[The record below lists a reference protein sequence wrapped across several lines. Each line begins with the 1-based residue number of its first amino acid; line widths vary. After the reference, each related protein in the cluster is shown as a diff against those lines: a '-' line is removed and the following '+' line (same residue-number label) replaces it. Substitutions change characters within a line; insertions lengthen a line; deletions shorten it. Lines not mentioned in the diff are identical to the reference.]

1 MNIYL
6 AADHGGFKLKEHLEN
21 ILSSE
26 NHEIVDLG
34 PATTDPIDDYPDF
47 AFSVAQ
53 AVANEKD
60 SLGLLLCRSGQG
72 VCVVANK
79 IAGVRAAV
87 AWNEEVARA
96 GRRDDHINVL
106 CLPSDYVSQKE
117 AEKIVQAWLNAKP
130 GQDERYMRRLEKIKA
145 IEEHSKNY

>member
-47 AFSVAQ
+47 AFPVAQ

-79 IAGVRAAV
+79 IKGVRAAT
-87 AWNEEVARA
+87 AWNKEVAQA
-96 GRRDDHINVL
+96 ARRDDHVNVL
-106 CLPSDYVSQKE
+106 CLPSDYISPKV
-117 AEKIVQAWLNAKP
+117 AEQIVDTWLHTDP
-130 GQDERYMRRLEKIKA
+130 GQDLRFLRRVKEIKA
-145 IEEHSKNY
+145 IENQ